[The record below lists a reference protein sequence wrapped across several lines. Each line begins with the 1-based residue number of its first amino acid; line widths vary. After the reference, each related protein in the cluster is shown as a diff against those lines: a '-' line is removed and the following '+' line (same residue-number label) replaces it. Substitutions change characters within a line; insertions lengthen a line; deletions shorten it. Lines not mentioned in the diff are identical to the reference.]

1 MSDEKKS
8 IILLDIYNLLRAGE
22 HLNREAFIHEHQ
34 ISVQTYYRYL
44 ADIKAYLKIYHVS
57 YCLLSDKDK
66 CIYLTKVQK

>member
-8 IILLDIYNLLRAGE
+8 IILLD
-22 HLNREAFIHEHQ
+22 

-44 ADIKAYLKIYHVS
+44 ADIKAYLKIYHES